1 MRIKEL
7 RGDEQKVQPNN
18 LERPTQQMK
27 ENRGIKKIKIR
38 PGLFIGSLM
47 LIILKNLTCIYYI
60 YKYVSNIQ
68 KKKTEWHSDIA
79 TE

>member
-27 ENRGIKKIKIR
+27 ENRGIKKDKNKTRIVYWFFDVNYFENFNIY
-38 PGLFIGSLM
+38 
-47 LIILKNLTCIYYI
+47 ILYI
-60 YKYVSNIQ
+60 
-68 KKKTEWHSDIA
+68 
-79 TE
+79 